1 MAVDAFRV
9 AMIKKVEQIVVLYI
23 GNIGRSRGSKQGE
36 IEEDLMGVPKRLYLR
51 LTS

>member
-1 MAVDAFRV
+1 MAVDAFHV
-9 AMIKKVEQIVVLYI
+9 DSIKKVEQIVVLHK
-23 GNIGRSRGSKQGE
+23 GNIGRSQGFQQEE